1 MVLLDF
7 ECVIV
12 YPLCLRQEHFADKFA
27 NLTLPDPHRENA
39 KFDIISALK
48 FQKSNLIKFI
58 QISNFLQILR
68 KFGNS
73 SQIWIEFCLRDVK
86 FTKGFL

>member
-1 MVLLDF
+1 MLAAAFYYLSV
-7 ECVIV
+7 
-12 YPLCLRQEHFADKFA
+12 KFDSPRPA
-27 NLTLPDPHRENA
+27 TKIPNLTLYPL
-39 KFDIISALK
+39 LK
-48 FQKSNLIKFI
+48 SQKSNLIKFI
-58 QISNFLQILR
+58 QISNFPQILR